1 MISLSVAVLLALLA
15 ISLPVGVV
23 LVILGISLGEL
34 YSFFPLLPASGEILW
49 SSSTEF
55 VLVAVPMFILM
66 GEILLR
72 SGVAAGM
79 YQSLDSWVNRV
90 PGGLIHT
97 NIAACSLFSAT
108 SGSSVATAATIG
120 TVAIPNMKELGYD
133 RRLYLGSIAAGG
145 TLGILIPPSINLIL
159 FGVLAEVSITRLY
172 LASLLPGICLAASF
186 SIAVLI
192 FCLLKPS
199 LGGKVRSYTW
209 RDRIASLKNLI
220 APMGLFTIVVGSIYA
235 GYATPTEAAALGV
248 IAALSIAILKGEFS
262 LLDFYSAL
270 EGAMRTT
277 AMVMLIV
284 TSAFFL
290 NFVMVSIGLTGKITD
305 FMKGLD
311 FSPIAVIFIIII
323 VYLVLGCF
331 METLSLMIATTPIVA
346 PIVAA
351 LGFDLVWFGVL
362 FMILIEAALIT
373 PPIGVNLFVV
383 QSVRDRSDLG
393 PMRDVMIGVTPFLFM
408 MLIMIGVLV
417 AFPSL
422 ALWLPNMVMQ

>member
-1 MISLSVAVLLALLA
+1 MISLALSILLILIVL
-15 ISLPVGVV
+15 SLPVGVV
-23 LVILGISLGEL
+23 LIVLGISLAEI
-34 YSFFPLLPASGEILW
+34 YSYFPLLPASGEILW

-72 SGVAAGM
+72 SGVASEM
-79 YQSLDSWVNRV
+79 YESLDSWVNPI

-97 NIAACSLFSAT
+97 NIAACTLFSAT

-120 TVAIPNMKELGYD
+120 TVAVPNMNQLGYNKK
-133 RRLYLGSIAAGG
+133 LYLGSIAAGG

-172 LASLLPGICLAASF
+172 LASLLPGILLAVSF
-186 SIAVLI
+186 SLAVLI
-192 FCLLKPS
+192 FCLIKPE
-199 LGGKVRSYTW
+199 LGGSVRSSTW
-209 RDRIASLKNLI
+209 TERIFALKNLI
-220 APMGLFTIVVGSIYA
+220 APLGLFLIVVGSIYG
-235 GYATPTEAAALGV
+235 GYATPTEAAAVGV
-248 IAALSIAILKGEFS
+248 IASLIIAFWKGKFR
-262 LLDFYSAL
+262 LIDFFSAL

-284 TSAFFL
+284 LAAFFL

-305 FMKGLD
+305 FMKGLE
-311 FSPIAVIFIIII
+311 FSPVTVILIIVC

-346 PIVAA
+346 PIVAS

-383 QSVRDRSDLG
+383 QSVRSQSDLG
-393 PMRDVMIGVTPFLFM
+393 PIRDVMIGVTPFLFM
-408 MLIMIGVLV
+408 MLIMIGVLI

-422 ALWLPNMVMQ
+422 ALWLPNFVMQ

>member
-1 MISLSVAVLLALLA
+1 MISLSVIFLITLLV

-23 LVILGISLGEL
+23 LVALGISLSEL

-72 SGVAAGM
+72 SGVVVGM
-79 YQSLDSWVNRV
+79 YQSLDSWVNKI

-120 TVAIPNMKELGYD
+120 TVAIPNMRELGYD

-186 SIAVLI
+186 SLAVFL
-192 FCLLKPS
+192 FCLFKPS
-199 LGGKVRSYTW
+199 LGGNITNYSW
-209 RDRIASLKNLI
+209 RDRVASLKNLA
-220 APMGLFTIVVGSIYA
+220 APIGLFTIVVGSIYA

-248 IAALSIAILKGEFS
+248 VASLAIGVLKGEFS
-262 LLDFYSAL
+262 IIDFYLAL

-284 TSAFFL
+284 MSAFFL
-290 NFVMVSIGLTGKITD
+290 NFVMVSIGLTGIITD
-305 FMKGLD
+305 FMKGLN
-311 FSPIAVIFIIII
+311 FSPIIVIFIIVI

-383 QSVRDRSDLG
+383 QSVRNQSDIG

-408 MLIMIGVLV
+408 MLIMIGVLI

-422 ALWLPNMVMQ
+422 ALWLPEMVMQ